1 MEKKEENARGLV
13 VGKEYDQ
20 KKHSRK
26 SLRNAVG
33 SLSRRRKRLTFFVN
47 VKVLKKEQKD
57 TKGIKIEEKSCS
69 I

>member
-1 MEKKEENARGLV
+1 MV

-20 KKHSRK
+20 NKHSQK
-26 SLRNAVG
+26 SLRSGVG

-57 TKGIKIEEKSCS
+57 TKGMKIKEKSFS